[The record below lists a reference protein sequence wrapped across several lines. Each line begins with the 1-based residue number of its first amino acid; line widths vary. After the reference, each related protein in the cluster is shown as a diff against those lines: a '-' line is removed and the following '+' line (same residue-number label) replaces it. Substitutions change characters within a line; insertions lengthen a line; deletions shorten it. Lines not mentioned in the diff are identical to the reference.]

1 MSKRRNRKASQ
12 PNIPEDTLR
21 RARQE
26 AGLEP
31 VDAEDEAAEAEPEA
45 PPAPVPAPVIARPD
59 PPPAAAPPRA
69 SSTRRQS
76 AAREAAGS
84 TPARRR
90 RRTDKVNFEELTH
103 EEVMEL
109 LDNPTRTVTEAELHA
124 QYGYVL
130 ADLRSMFMLAAALF
144 IVMIVAA
151 VIFV

>member
-1 MSKRRNRKASQ
+1 MSKRRNRKVRQ

-31 VDAEDEAAEAEPEA
+31 VDAEDEIAEAEPEA
-45 PPAPVPAPVIARPD
+45 PPAPVPAPVIARPA
-59 PPPAAAPPRA
+59 PPTAAVPPRA
-69 SSTRRQS
+69 PSTRRQS

-84 TPARRR
+84 TSARRR
-90 RRTDKVNFEELTH
+90 RRADKVNFEELTH

-109 LDNPTRTVTEAELHA
+109 LDNPTKTVTEAELHA

-130 ADLRSMFMLAAALF
+130 ADLRSMFALAAVLF
-144 IVMIVAA
+144 VVMIVVAL
-151 VIFV
+151 VFV